1 MNSPKK
7 QSNKPIIIALLGVMV
22 LALILAIVCV
32 FFGNDGS
39 NPGEYAAQSNANVI
53 VLSLTL
59 VFGFLALLLAV
70 FFIFQSKLN
79 KNRCP
84 KCKMVN
90 DYVILRQKELS
101 HDTQMVTKKIQ
112 RKIKDTS
119 GQVLKTTEEIGH
131 VTVVKSVTHQQRKC
145 KNCYHTWDVII
156 KKKIEY

>member
-7 QSNKPIIIALLGVMV
+7 QSNKPIIIALLGVMAF
-22 LALILAIVCV
+22 ALILAIVVV

-39 NPGEYAAQSNANVI
+39 NPGEYGVQSKSNVI
-53 VLSLTL
+53 IMSFTL
-59 VFGFLALLLAV
+59 VFGLLALGLAV

-79 KNRCP
+79 VNRCP

-90 DYVILRQKELS
+90 DFVILRQKEIS

-112 RKIKDTS
+112 KKIKDTS
-119 GQVLKTTEEIGH
+119 GQVIKTTEEIGH
-131 VTVVKSVTHQQRKC
+131 VTVVRSVSHQQRKC
-145 KNCYHTWDVII
+145 KNCYHTWDVVI